1 MQTSTDR
8 ATLYDR
14 DYSLWL
20 ETTAQQLRSR
30 QLGDLDIDNL
40 AEEIE
45 DMGKSQKQALKS
57 NLKVLLA
64 HLLKY
69 KYQPQKRTNSW
80 RSTIYEHRDRIQ
92 QAFQDS
98 PSLRPYFDAVF
109 DECYKV
115 ARKKAA
121 IETGIEIDRFPDLPP
136 FSTVETL
143 DEEYLPE

>member
-98 PSLRPYFDAVF
+98 PSLRPYFDTVF

-121 IETGIEIDRFPDLPP
+121 IETGIEIDRFPELSP

>member
-20 ETTAQQLRSR
+20 ETTVQQLRNR
-30 QLGDLDIDNL
+30 QLDDLDLDNL

-45 DMGKSQKQALKS
+45 DTGNSQKQALES
-57 NLKVLLA
+57 NLEVLLM

-80 RSTIYEHRDRIQ
+80 RYTIYEHRKRLRK
-92 QAFQDS
+92 AFKTS
-98 PSLRPYFDAVF
+98 PSLRQYLEMVF
-109 DECYKV
+109 EECYGD
-115 ARKKAA
+115 ARKMAA
-121 IETGIEIDRFPDLPP
+121 IETGIEIDRFPELPP

-143 DEEYLPE
+143 DEEYLPK

>member
-1 MQTSTDR
+1 MQTTTDR

-20 ETTAQQLRSR
+20 ETTAQQLRKR
-30 QLGDLDIDNL
+30 QLDDLDIDNL

-45 DMGKSQKQALKS
+45 AMVKSEKRSLRS
-57 NLKVLLA
+57 HLEVVLM

-69 KYQPQKRTNSW
+69 KYHPQKRTNSW
-80 RSTIYEHRDRIQ
+80 HYTIYEHRDRIEK
-92 QAFQDS
+92 AFQDS
-98 PSLRPYFDAVF
+98 PSLRPYFDTVF
-109 DECYKV
+109 EECYKV
-115 ARKKAA
+115 ARKKVA
-121 IETGIEIDRFPDLPP
+121 IEMGMEIARFPEVSP

>member
-30 QLGDLDIDNL
+30 QLGNLDLDNL

-45 DMGKSQKQALKS
+45 AMVKSEKRALKS
-57 NLKVLLA
+57 NLEVVLM

-80 RSTIYEHRDRIQ
+80 RYTIFEHRDRLQ

-98 PSLRPYFDAVF
+98 PSLRPYFDTIF

-121 IETGIEIDRFPDLPP
+121 IETEMKLDRFPELSP